1 MVEHYLYARI
11 NRVSRAEDVLIVQ
24 AFSMKVLQIR
34 HSHTQVP
41 ELSRRDELNQGN
53 LST

>member
-1 MVEHYLYARI
+1 MVEHYLYARL

-34 HSHTQVP
+34 YSHTQVA